1 MSEIERVSE
10 LMLLAIA
17 NENYTKADY
26 YRSILNEQQQILQQR
41 EDRVLLTVLIAKAA
55 PTHEECQT
63 INGLRAKF
71 GLSTGC
77 NF

>member
-26 YRSILNEQQQILQQR
+26 YRSILQQR